1 MNKNEMLPVNSYT
14 ALKDFNLAEAMND
27 ELSGMEDVYKRQGVK
42 SALCVLENTSIDLV
56 CSDYFMGCLLYTS
69 RCV

>member
-27 ELSGMEDVYKRQGVK
+27 ELSGMDV
-42 SALCVLENTSIDLV
+42 S
-56 CSDYFMGCLLYTS
+56 SDTLHNPPAVS
-69 RCV
+69 P